1 MDVKKAHM
9 KNPSI
14 NLDKN
19 YSYYLYEPELKKRH
33 QKAIPNDIMYRYFP
47 KEKDILIKNKNP
59 KDNYRYIFNGIEK
72 TSYEKEKMEEFNKY
86 IKEKERQNHTN
97 FLPEWWI
104 ESDTLR
110 YLQATN
116 FDIKKVYSLIKENIK
131 STEKARKIIDKR
143 MRFILNYGFL
153 YMYGRDVHFR
163 PIIVVEV
170 KRANELLDKLG
181 YTFEELSQSIL
192 FFMNYIVNYILL
204 PGQIENWVLICDLK
218 DVGVGKL
225 PQFKS
230 ILNSLSRFRCR
241 VFRNYIL
248 NMGSFIKFAAG
259 SILSLMGSNSAKKI
273 VIVENNKYE
282 VMQEFIRKENLQVKH
297 GGTAP
302 NVIYGEDNLFPPV
315 VPSETYIKEDEE
327 LNIVSPEIYKEMC
340 LKAKPFKPFVV
351 NESLSKI
358 WEKEEEYNILK
369 KKQSKLKQSKSC
381 LGLNVNDFIV
391 QFENRKIKNLLK
403 NNKMM
408 YKKYKPHKIDLN
420 SIKNFFDEIKRKNN
434 SNDNNNNNNN

>member
-1 MDVKKAHM
+1 MDVKKKLM

-33 QKAIPNDIMYRYFP
+33 QKAIPNDLMYRYFP

-59 KDNYRYIFNGIEK
+59 KENYRYIFNGIEK
-72 TSYEKEKMEEFNKY
+72 TSFEKEKMEEFDKF
-86 IKEKERQNHTN
+86 IKEKEKHDKKN

-163 PIIVVEV
+163 PIIIVEGN
-170 KRANELLDKLG
+170 RANELLDKLG
-181 YTFEELSQSIL
+181 YTFDELSQSIL

-204 PGQIENWVLICDLK
+204 PGQIENWILICDLK
-218 DVGVGKL
+218 DVGLSKL
-225 PQFKS
+225 PQFKN
-230 ILNSLSRFRCR
+230 ILNSLSKFRCR

-248 NMGSFIKFAAG
+248 NLGNFIKFAAG
-259 SILSLMGSNSAKKI
+259 SFLSLLGSNSAKKI
-273 VIVENNKYE
+273 IMVENNKYE
-282 VMQEFIRKENLQVKH
+282 IMQEFIRKENLQLKH

-315 VPSETYIKEDEE
+315 VPSDTYIKEDEE

-340 LKAKPFKPFVV
+340 LNAKPFKPFVI

-358 WEKEEEYNILK
+358 WEKEEEQYILK

-381 LGLNVNDFIV
+381 LGLTMNDFIV
-391 QFENRKIKNLLK
+391 QFENTKIKSLLK

-408 YKKYKPHKIDLN
+408 YRKYKPSKIDLN
-420 SIKNFFDEIKRKNN
+420 SIKNFFDDIKRKNN
-434 SNDNNNNNNN
+434 SNYNNNNN

>member
-1 MDVKKAHM
+1 MDVKKKLM

-33 QKAIPNDIMYRYFP
+33 QKAIPNDLMYRYFP

-59 KDNYRYIFNGIEK
+59 KENYRYIFNGIEK
-72 TSYEKEKMEEFNKY
+72 TSFEKEKMEEFDKF
-86 IKEKERQNHTN
+86 IKEKEKQNKKN

-163 PIIVVEV
+163 PIIIVEV
-170 KRANELLDKLG
+170 NRANELLDKLG
-181 YTFEELSQSIL
+181 YTFEELSQTIL

-204 PGQIENWVLICDLK
+204 PGQIENWILICDLK
-218 DVGVGKL
+218 DVGLSKL
-225 PQFKS
+225 PQFKN
-230 ILNSLSRFRCR
+230 ILNSLSKFRCR

-248 NMGSFIKFAAG
+248 NVGNFIKFAAG
-259 SILSLMGSNSAKKI
+259 SILNLLGSNSAKKI
-273 VIVENNKYE
+273 IMVENNKYE
-282 VMQEFIRKENLQVKH
+282 IMQEFIRKENLQLKH
-297 GGTAP
+297 GGIAP

-315 VPSETYIKEDEE
+315 VPSDTYIKEDEE

-340 LKAKPFKPFVV
+340 LNAKPFKPFVV

-358 WEKEEEYNILK
+358 WEKEEEQYILK

-381 LGLNVNDFIV
+381 LGLTMNDFIV
-391 QFENRKIKNLLK
+391 QFENTKIKSLLK

-408 YKKYKPHKIDLN
+408 YRKYKPSKIDLN
-420 SIKNFFDEIKRKNN
+420 SIKNFFDDIKRKNN
-434 SNDNNNNNNN
+434 SNYNNDNN

>member
-1 MDVKKAHM
+1 MDVKKTLK

-47 KEKDILIKNKNP
+47 KEKDILVKNKNP

-72 TSYEKEKMEEFNKY
+72 TSYEQEKMEEFNRF
-86 IKEKERQNHTN
+86 IKEKERQNNNKN

-110 YLQATN
+110 YLQATDY
-116 FDIKKVYSLIKENIK
+116 DIKKVYSLIKENIK

-163 PIIVVEV
+163 PIIIVEV

-181 YTFEELSQSIL
+181 YTFDELSQSIL

-218 DVGVGKL
+218 DVGVSKL

-230 ILNSLSRFRCR
+230 ILNTLSKFRCR

-259 SILSLMGSNSAKKI
+259 SILSFLGSNSAKKI
-273 VIVENNKYE
+273 IIVEDNKYE
-282 VMQEFIRKENLQVKH
+282 IMQEFIRKENLQLKY

-351 NESLSKI
+351 NEELSKL
-358 WEKEEEYNILK
+358 WEKEEENNILK
-369 KKQSKLKQSKSC
+369 EKKKLKLKQSKSC
-381 LGLNVNDFIV
+381 LGLTVNDFIV
-391 QFENRKIKNLLK
+391 QFENTKIKNLLK
-403 NNKMM
+403 NKMI
-408 YKKYKPHKIDLN
+408 YKKYKPSKIDLN

-434 SNDNNNNNNN
+434 DNNNNNN